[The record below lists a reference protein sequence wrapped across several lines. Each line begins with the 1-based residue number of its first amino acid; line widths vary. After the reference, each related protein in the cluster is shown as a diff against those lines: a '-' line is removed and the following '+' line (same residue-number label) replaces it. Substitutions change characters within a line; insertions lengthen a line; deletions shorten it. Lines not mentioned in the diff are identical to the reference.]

1 MVYPFLSTFTQPHA
15 LYLTKDLL
23 SDIQSSIPES
33 QRLNFTGSHKFP
45 LTSPGAGAAVNI
57 TSSSL
62 AIQVNGHTNLKG
74 NIQKPVS

>member
-1 MVYPFLSTFTQPHA
+1 MFTQPRV

-23 SDIQSSIPES
+23 SDVQASMPES

-45 LTSPGAGAAVNI
+45 HTPLGAGAALNI
-57 TSSSL
+57 TSCSL